1 MAVRLKSRW
10 HRSKRSERNR
20 RGSSAPK
27 QLKDLASAVGINMWK
42 LAKEAFLHMEK
53 EGYRFR
59 EDQQSINVL
68 SEFVIYQI
76 HIADRLLYGVATDEE
91 RNEFVS
97 AVGRYLMQSVVENQI
112 DLMGQG
118 DDYEERFIKRIN
130 VRFEDYAQCAFEN
143 DQPSYSLTR
152 TLAMHIAEEMKVTD
166 DKWVIEQ
173 VIDIEAPAI
182 VEKIVAVINE
192 ILGLRHRKAQ
202 QQTSSD

>member
-76 HIADRLLYGVATDEE
+76 HISDRMLYEVATDEE

-97 AVGRYLMQSVVENQI
+97 SLGRYLMQTVVENQF
-112 DLMGQG
+112 DLMGPG
-118 DDYEERFIKRIN
+118 EYEDLFIQRMNTRFD
-130 VRFEDYAQCAFEN
+130 EYAQCAFEN
-143 DQPSYSLTR
+143 DQPSYSITR

-182 VEKIVAVINE
+182 VEKIVSVVNE
-192 ILGLRHRKAQ
+192 ILGLRQRKAQ
-202 QQTSSD
+202 QQSPSE